1 MNNDIL
7 KSDEEIVY
15 RLRALYDQYGYT
27 RYKVSKFEKYDL
39 YAKNKSF
46 LICENILTFTDTNG
60 ALMALKPDVTLSIVK
75 NFSGEKTSKLY
86 YSERVYRTSTRSE
99 GFREIRQT
107 GLECI
112 GHVDCYLMGEVI
124 MLAERSLAEIGRAH
138 ILDLSHMGFL
148 LGLLEACGVEERSV
162 DEALSLISNK
172 NLPGIAAFVASNG
185 LDEAARALISD
196 VTSIYEPLETA
207 LPRLATFVRSEKMR
221 AAYDELSSLCEVMRA
236 WNPNAPLYLD
246 FSIAADRNYYN
257 GIVFRGY
264 VEGIPEAILSGGRY
278 DSLLSRM
285 GRKGEAIGFA
295 VYPELIAGLGAPRR
309 AYDVDA
315 VVLYGEETDA
325 CDLIAAVQ
333 ELSASGKSVRT
344 ECGEDTETS
353 CREKYRMNGRTAV
366 RV

>member
-1 MNNDIL
+1 
-7 KSDEEIVY
+7 
-15 RLRALYDQYGYT
+15 
-27 RYKVSKFEKYDL
+27 
-39 YAKNKSF
+39 
-46 LICENILTFTDTNG
+46 
-60 ALMALKPDVTLSIVK
+60 
-75 NFSGEKTSKLY
+75 
-86 YSERVYRTSTRSE
+86 
-99 GFREIRQT
+99 
-107 GLECI
+107 
-112 GHVDCYLMGEVI
+112 MGEVI

-172 NLPGIAAFVASNG
+172 NLPGIAAFAAANG
-185 LDEAARALISD
+185 LDEAARTLISD

-344 ECGEDTETS
+344 ECGETTETS